1 MFTAGVSS
9 TDDAA
14 IDILFG
20 TKTPGADNLIGGE
33 KKEDKKKEEKVE
45 TAPVAEKV
53 ETPETV
59 KTSDDEY
66 LDNLFGKEEP
76 TVDAEGKPIVKQEV
90 KKAAAKLPDAQEVNY
105 EAIYNDMVSQGIWE
119 EVEIPEGTEFNKS
132 TFLEIQKLQ
141 AKSKYEDLLS
151 NTGTYGKAIIE
162 FEQNGGNPKELLD
175 LFREQREVQEYDISN
190 SEGQEEFLRAYL
202 EAQGS
207 SEKSIERQIMSFKA
221 QSPEA
226 LAEEAVE
233 KKEIW
238 DAQYNEA
245 IEARKNEQVN
255 YAKQMEEAQRN
266 FQKTIVSTLTGDSD
280 ATPKEKKELQN
291 YMLNYSQN
299 FQGKQVSQFY
309 VDMAQVQ
316 QDPKNYVE
324 LAKFIKGL
332 KNGDYVKK
340 VVDKVKKETVA
351 QSFIKIKNGA
361 ALRTTGGA
369 NPEIDTTKGSTFLS
383 LLNRK
388 Q

>member
-20 TKTPGADNLIGGE
+20 AKTPGADNLIGAE
-33 KKEDKKKEEKVE
+33 KKDEKKKDEKVE
-45 TAPVAEKV
+45 TTPAADGKV
-53 ETPETV
+53 ETSV
-59 KTSDDEY
+59 QTSDEEY

-76 TVDAEGKPIVKQEV
+76 SVDAEGKPIVKQEI

-119 EVEIPEGTEFNKS
+119 EVDIPEGTEFSKA

-175 LFREQREVQEYDISN
+175 LFREQREVQEFDISN
-190 SEGQEEFLRAYL
+190 SAGQEEFLRAYL

-221 QSPEA
+221 QSTEA
-226 LAEEAVE
+226 LAEEAAE

-238 DAQYNEA
+238 DAQYNDA

-255 YAKQMEEAQRN
+255 YAKQMEEAQKN
-266 FQKTIVSTLTGDSD
+266 FQKTIVSTLTSD
-280 ATPKEKKELQN
+280 AEATPKEKKELQN

-324 LAKFIKGL
+324 LAKFIKGI

-340 VVDKVKKETVA
+340 VADKVKKETAA
-351 QSFIKIKNGA
+351 QSYIKIKNGA

-369 NPEIDTTKGSTFLS
+369 NPELDTTKGSTFLS

-388 Q
+388 

>member
-20 TKTPGADNLIGGE
+20 NKTPGADNLIGGE
-33 KKEDKKKEEKVE
+33 KKEEKKKEEKVE
-45 TAPVAEKV
+45 TAPAADEKV
-53 ETPETV
+53 ETSV
-59 KTSDDEY
+59 QTSDEEY
-66 LDNLFGKEEP
+66 LDNLFGKEED
-76 TVDAEGKPIVKQEV
+76 TVDAEGKPIVKQEI

-119 EVEIPEGTEFNKS
+119 EVDIPEGTEFSKA

-162 FEQNGGNPKELLD
+162 FEQSGGNPKELLD
-175 LFREQREVQEYDISN
+175 LFREQREVQEFDISN
-190 SEGQEEFLRAYL
+190 SAGQEEFLRAYL

-221 QSPEA
+221 QSSEA
-226 LAEEAVE
+226 LAEEAAE

-238 DAQYNEA
+238 DAQYNDA

-266 FQKTIVSTLTGDSD
+266 FQKTIVSTLTSD
-280 ATPKEKKELQN
+280 AEATPKERKELQN

-324 LAKFIKGL
+324 LAKFIKGI

-340 VVDKVKKETVA
+340 VADKVKKETAA

-369 NPEIDTTKGSTFLS
+369 NPELDTTKGSTFLS

-388 Q
+388 

>member
-20 TKTPGADNLIGGE
+20 EKTPGADNLLGAE
-33 KKEDKKKEEKVE
+33 KKEDKKIPEKVE
-45 TAPVAEKV
+45 TTPVVEKV
-53 ETPETV
+53 DATPA
-59 KTSDDEY
+59 SDEEY

-76 TVDAEGKPIVKQEV
+76 TVDAEGKTIVKEV
-90 KKAAAKLPDAQEVNY
+90 KKPVAKLQEAQEVNY

-119 EVEIPEGTEFNKS
+119 EVDIPEGTDFNKS

-175 LFREQREVQEYDISN
+175 LFREQRQVQDFDISN
-190 SEGQEEFLRAYL
+190 SDGQEEFLRAYL

-207 SEKSIERQIMSFKA
+207 SEKSIERQIMSFKN
-221 QSPEA
+221 QSSEA
-226 LAEEAVE
+226 LAEEAAE

-238 DAQYNEA
+238 DSQYNEA
-245 IEARKNEQVN
+245 IEARKNEQVT
-255 YAKQMEEAQRN
+255 YAKQMEDAQRN
-266 FQKTIVSTLTGDSD
+266 FQKTIVGTLTSD
-280 ATPKEKKELQN
+280 AEATPKEKKELQN
-291 YMLNYSQN
+291 YMLNYSHS

-361 ALRTTGGA
+361 ALRTSGGA

-383 LLNRK
+383 LLNRNK
-388 Q
+388 

>member
-20 TKTPGADNLIGGE
+20 AKTPGADNLIGAE
-33 KKEDKKKEEKVE
+33 KKDEKKKD
-45 TAPVAEKV
+45 EKV
-53 ETPETV
+53 ETPPVADEKVETSV
-59 KTSDDEY
+59 QTSDEEY

-76 TVDAEGKPIVKQEV
+76 TVDAEGKPIVKQEI

-119 EVEIPEGTEFNKS
+119 EVDIPEGTEFSKA

-175 LFREQREVQEYDISN
+175 LFREQREVQEFDISN
-190 SEGQEEFLRAYL
+190 SAGQEEFLRAYL

-221 QSPEA
+221 QSTEA
-226 LAEEAVE
+226 LAEEAAE

-238 DAQYNEA
+238 DAQYNDA

-255 YAKQMEEAQRN
+255 YAKQMEEAQKN
-266 FQKTIVSTLTGDSD
+266 FQKTIVSTLTSD
-280 ATPKEKKELQN
+280 AEATPKEKKELQN

-324 LAKFIKGL
+324 LAKFIKGI

-340 VVDKVKKETVA
+340 VADKVKKETAA
-351 QSFIKIKNGA
+351 QSYIKIKNGA

-369 NPEIDTTKGSTFLS
+369 NPELDTTKGSTFLS

-388 Q
+388 

>member
-20 TKTPGADNLIGGE
+20 AKTPGADNLIGAE
-33 KKEDKKKEEKVE
+33 KKDEKKKDEKVE
-45 TAPVAEKV
+45 TTPAADGKV
-53 ETPETV
+53 ETSV
-59 KTSDDEY
+59 QTSDEEY

-76 TVDAEGKPIVKQEV
+76 SVDAEGKPIVKQEI

-119 EVEIPEGTEFNKS
+119 EVDIPEGTEFSKA

-175 LFREQREVQEYDISN
+175 LFREQREVQDFDIK
-190 SEGQEEFLRAYL
+190 EAQGQEEFLRAYL

-207 SEKSIERQIMSFKA
+207 SEKSIERQILSFKA

-226 LAEEAVE
+226 LREEAEE

-238 DAQYNEA
+238 DAQYNDA

-266 FQKTIVSTLTGDSD
+266 FQKTIVSTLTSD
-280 ATPKEKKELQN
+280 AEATPKEKKELQN

-324 LAKFIKGL
+324 LAKFIKGI

-340 VVDKVKKETVA
+340 VADKVKKETAA

-369 NPEIDTTKGSTFLS
+369 NPELDTTKGSTFLS